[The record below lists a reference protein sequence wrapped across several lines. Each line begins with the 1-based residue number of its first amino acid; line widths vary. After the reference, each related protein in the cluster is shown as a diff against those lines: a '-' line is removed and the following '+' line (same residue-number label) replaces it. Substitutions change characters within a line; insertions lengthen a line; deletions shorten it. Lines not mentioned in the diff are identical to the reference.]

1 MEENWIG
8 IGKNVGTKAC
18 FVLGETENSFGI
30 VSLDKRREEG
40 GKMKNSKG
48 LILYFPVACLFGQMC
63 NFAHER
69 CLRATIYWIKL
80 YIEGGMIHLCF
91 RIFNF
96 HFSIN
101 FVSSSLERSKKRKKE
116 TLRERD
122 IYIKKIT
129 NGFLLLF
136 KYTPR
141 RSLLFPHSSFLQD
154 LSLNFEKS
162 KFLINNL
169 IRLAECVHIRGS
181 VKLTQPTEL
190 VVVLQLVL
198 ETVDLPLQFTKSER
212 RRCV

>member
-69 CLRATIYWIKL
+69 CLCATIYWIKL
-80 YIEGGMIHLCF
+80 YIGGMIHLCF

-122 IYIKKIT
+122 IYIYIKKIT

-141 RSLLFPHSSFLQD
+141 RSLLFPILLFY
-154 LSLNFEKS
+154 K
-162 KFLINNL
+162 IC
-169 IRLAECVHIRGS
+169 R
-181 VKLTQPTEL
+181 
-190 VVVLQLVL
+190 
-198 ETVDLPLQFTKSER
+198 
-212 RRCV
+212 